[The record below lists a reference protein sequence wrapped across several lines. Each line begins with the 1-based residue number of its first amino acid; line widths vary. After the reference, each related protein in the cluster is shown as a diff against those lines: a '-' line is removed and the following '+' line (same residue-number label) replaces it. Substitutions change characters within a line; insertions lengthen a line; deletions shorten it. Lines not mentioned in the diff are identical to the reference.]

1 MEIKK
6 SDKASLD
13 NRRTTGFLLG
23 LIFVLSVCYVG
34 LEFTSNVD
42 DGNSTA
48 DTFDDMSEDIE
59 MLPAMDT
66 HDMIA
71 AAPVAAPSVTE
82 KLKPVDTDPD
92 ISKKLNP
99 NNNDV
104 AQGVGAGMQT
114 DLVQQD
120 DQTTA
125 LSPVAVDEDDN
136 PLNFRVV
143 QQLPEFPGGMVE
155 FMKWLTKN
163 LKYPVMAQNR
173 KIQGKVVVSF
183 IINKDGS
190 IANVKLEQGIDP
202 SLDRE
207 ALRVVRMM
215 PKWKPGVEMGKPC
228 RTMFAIPIVFRL

>member
-92 ISKKLNP
+92 ISQLLINLR
-99 NNNDV
+99 
-104 AQGVGAGMQT
+104 
-114 DLVQQD
+114 DLRL
-120 DQTTA
+120 A
-125 LSPVAVDEDDN
+125 Y
-136 PLNFRVV
+136 PLLF
-143 QQLPEFPGGMVE
+143 
-155 FMKWLTKN
+155 
-163 LKYPVMAQNR
+163 
-173 KIQGKVVVSF
+173 F
-183 IINKDGS
+183 IIH
-190 IANVKLEQGIDP
+190 LP
-202 SLDRE
+202 SPRFLSVI
-207 ALRVVRMM
+207 LS
-215 PKWKPGVEMGKPC
+215 
-228 RTMFAIPIVFRL
+228 